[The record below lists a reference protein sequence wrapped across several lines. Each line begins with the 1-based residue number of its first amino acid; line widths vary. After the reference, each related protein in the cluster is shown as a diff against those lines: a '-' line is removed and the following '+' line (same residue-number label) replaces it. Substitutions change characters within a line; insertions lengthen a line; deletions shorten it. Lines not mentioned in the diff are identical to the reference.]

1 MWKICVV
8 LVVWKS
14 PPNKPRPLATESK
27 NKLSNAKKKLRSKI
41 TKTTLLK
48 SKDLSLLNVIE
59 FDNNKNSNEYINIK
73 KNKRIELLFYLKL
86 L

>member
-73 KNKRIELLFYLKL
+73 KIKESNF
-86 L
+86 

>member
-8 LVVWKS
+8 LGVWKS
-14 PPNKPRPLATESK
+14 QPNKPRPLATESK
-27 NKLSNAKKKLRSKI
+27 NKLSNAKKKLRNKI

-73 KNKRIELLFYLKL
+73 KIKESNF
-86 L
+86 

>member
-14 PPNKPRPLATESK
+14 PPNKPRPLATES
-27 NKLSNAKKKLRSKI
+27 KKLRSKI